1 MFKFLK
7 EMIDSVREGAAE
19 AKAEL
24 AQEAA
29 EKEAADKATNEAAR
43 VKLGETS
50 AYEKFLVSLGAPYK
64 QTYTREL
71 TAAARDEVPV
81 VYLYC
86 IGLPPSEKVPEFKS
100 MLERDFGVTDLAS
113 LQVAYMALLS
123 TEIDPDVP
131 VDSKAEL
138 ALSIA
143 RASYLVC
150 TGAAV
155 GYLAPAHALSM
166 TEPLVKQAMARFD
179 SWADFGEHFVAGE
192 KTAPGNNVLGSGF
205 LKRSVDALLSHELG
219 PWKHLAWPV
228 SPSEQD
234 ELLASRPRGEAV
246 GEAGNLS

>member
-7 EMIDSVREGAAE
+7 EMMDSVREGAAE

-29 EKEAADKATNEAAR
+29 EKAAAHSAATEASR
-43 VKLGETS
+43 VKLAETS

-71 TAAARDEVPV
+71 SAAARDEVPV

-86 IGLPPSEKVPEFKS
+86 IGLPPDEKVEEFKS
-100 MLERDFGVTDLAS
+100 MLERDFGVTDLES
-113 LQVAYMALLS
+113 LQVTYMALLS

-131 VDSKAEL
+131 VDSKADL
-138 ALSIA
+138 ALAIA
-143 RASYLVC
+143 RTSYMVC

-155 GYLAPAHALSM
+155 GYLEPARALAM
-166 TEPLVKQAMARFD
+166 TEPLVQQAMARFD
-179 SWADFGEHFVAGE
+179 SWADFGANFVVGE
-192 KTAPGNNVLGSGF
+192 KAAPGSNVLGSGF
-205 LKRSVDALLSHELG
+205 LKRTVDALLSHELS

-228 SPSEQD
+228 SPTERD
-234 ELLASRPRGEAV
+234 ELLASRPRGQAVSEAD
-246 GEAGNLS
+246 GLG

>member
-29 EKEAADKATNEAAR
+29 EKTAAHSAAAEASR
-43 VKLGETS
+43 VKLAETS
-50 AYEKFLVSLGAPYK
+50 AYEKFLVALGAPYK

-81 VYLYC
+81 VYLCC
-86 IGLPPSEKVPEFKS
+86 IGLPPDEKVEEFKS
-100 MLERDFGVTDLAS
+100 MLERDFGVTDLES
-113 LQVAYMALLS
+113 LQVTYMALLM
-123 TEIDPDVP
+123 TEVDPEVP
-131 VDSKAEL
+131 VDNKADL
-138 ALSIA
+138 ALAIA
-143 RASYLVC
+143 RTSYLVC

-155 GYLAPAHALSM
+155 GYLDPARVLSM
-166 TEPLVKQAMARFD
+166 TEPLVQQAMARFD

-192 KTAPGNNVLGSGF
+192 RTAPGSNVLGSGF
-205 LKRSVDALLSHELG
+205 LKRSVDALLSHALS

-228 SPSEQD
+228 SSTERD
-234 ELLASRPRGEAV
+234 ELLASRPRGQAV
-246 GEAGNLS
+246 GEAGGMS